1 MGGGPG
7 AFLGTHF
14 VMSAVPCDS
23 GVFKASALWSFD
35 VLAPFGLV
43 LGKCDGVVVVKA
55 RLDSRLKERAVE
67 IAPCRLNM
75 RGMDW
80 RSDCDQSAYNAM

>member
-1 MGGGPG
+1 
-7 AFLGTHF
+7 
-14 VMSAVPCDS
+14 
-23 GVFKASALWSFD
+23 
-35 VLAPFGLV
+35 
-43 LGKCDGVVVVKA
+43 VKA

>member
-1 MGGGPG
+1 
-7 AFLGTHF
+7 
-14 VMSAVPCDS
+14 VV
-23 GVFKASALWSFD
+23 
-35 VLAPFGLV
+35 APFGLV

-55 RLDSRLKERAVE
+55 RLDSRLRERAVE

-80 RSDCDQSAYNAM
+80 QSD